1 MAKSTRKKKTRKKVV
16 RKPGPGR
23 PTTTGAGTPMVVRM
37 HKPQLK
43 AIDRWIGDSGVSRPA
58 AIRQLVDWALEQ
70 IDLRAVTT
78 EEVTI
83 PVSQHDQELHR
94 G

>member
-1 MAKSTRKKKTRKKVV
+1 
-16 RKPGPGR
+16 
-23 PTTTGAGTPMVVRM
+23 MVVRM